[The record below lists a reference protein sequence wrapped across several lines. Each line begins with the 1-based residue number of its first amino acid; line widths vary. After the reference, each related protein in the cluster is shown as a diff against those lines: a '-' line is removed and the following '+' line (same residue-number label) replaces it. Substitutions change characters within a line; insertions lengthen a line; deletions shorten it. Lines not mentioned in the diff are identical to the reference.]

1 MNSLGGPDLRTD
13 GLRVSVFVIY
23 NIEREHTENLT
34 ISFFKEYD
42 IIRPCLIIIQ
52 IIVQKKKKRRRN
64 PIVYACN

>member
-34 ISFFKEYD
+34 ISFFNEYD
-42 IIRPCLIIIQ
+42 IIRPYLIIIQ
-52 IIVQKKKKRRRN
+52 IIVQKKKKRRN